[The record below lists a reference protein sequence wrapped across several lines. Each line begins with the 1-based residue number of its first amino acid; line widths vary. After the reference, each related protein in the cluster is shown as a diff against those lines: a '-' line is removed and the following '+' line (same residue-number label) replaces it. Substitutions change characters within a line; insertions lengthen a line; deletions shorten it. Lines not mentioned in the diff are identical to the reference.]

1 MKVYFEKEKE
11 TKRTIR
17 FKEIEGDVP
26 VIGLIY
32 IPKQTL
38 QDIGYEDGSTL
49 VIDLTVVK

>member
-17 FKEIEGDVP
+17 FKEIGEDTP
-26 VIGLIY
+26 LIGLIY
-32 IPKQTL
+32 IPKLTL
-38 QDIGYEDGSTL
+38 QDIGYKDGDTL